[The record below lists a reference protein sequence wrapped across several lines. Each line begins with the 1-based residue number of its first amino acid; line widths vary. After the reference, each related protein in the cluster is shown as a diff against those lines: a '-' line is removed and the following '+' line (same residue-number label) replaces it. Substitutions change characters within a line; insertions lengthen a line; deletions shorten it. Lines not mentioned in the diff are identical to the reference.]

1 MRLKLC
7 TLTHPPH
14 KRNMS
19 SVKLSH
25 SALKR
30 ELSLTLESHM
40 GGKGEG
46 NDEIGAN
53 AQAGRNED
61 SPSFALCT

>member
-1 MRLKLC
+1 
-7 TLTHPPH
+7 
-14 KRNMS
+14 MS